1 MKFLLFTFYF
11 FIIFLAGC
19 ISSEYN
25 VGTQTQDIYF
35 FSTEREVA
43 MGRNIARKI
52 AEEFKISQNPYD
64 LERLDKA
71 SSKLVAVTDRKEISY
86 YFYVIEEDDEGKSQ
100 VNAFAL
106 PGGYVYIFKELL
118 DLLSD
123 DELAYIIDSA
133 NRIIVR

>member
-71 SSKLVAVTDRKEISY
+71 SSKLVAVTDRK
-86 YFYVIEEDDEGKSQ
+86 
-100 VNAFAL
+100 
-106 PGGYVYIFKELL
+106 
-118 DLLSD
+118 
-123 DELAYIIDSA
+123 
-133 NRIIVR
+133 